1 MSQFGGFCKKWPVE
15 TAVFRPKL
23 SVFCPVVAYFCT
35 VKINLNCIVVKPNVY
50 YLKYALGLML
60 FFLLLGFLLGDFF
73 PLVKS
78 FFLKDQNSAE
88 VFRACFGKVNWLRDV
103 TQSLVL
109 GSLLALHRRYADR
122 KAAVSE

>member
-1 MSQFGGFCKKWPVE
+1 MSQFRGFCKKRPVE
-15 TAVFRPKL
+15 TVVFRPKL
-23 SVFCPVVAYFCT
+23 SVFCCVVAYFCS
-35 VKINLNCIVVKPNVY
+35 VKISFNRIVMKPNVY

-60 FFLLLGFLLGDFF
+60 FLLLVGFLLGDFF

-88 VFRACFGKVNWLRDV
+88 VFAACFGKVNWLRDV

-109 GSLLALHRRYADR
+109 GSLLAFHRRYADR
-122 KAAVSE
+122 KAAV